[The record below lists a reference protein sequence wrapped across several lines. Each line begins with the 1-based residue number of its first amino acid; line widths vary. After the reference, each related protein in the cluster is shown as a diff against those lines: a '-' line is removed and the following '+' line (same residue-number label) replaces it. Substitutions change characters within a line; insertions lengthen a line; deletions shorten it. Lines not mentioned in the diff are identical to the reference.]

1 MNNQPN
7 TQINPQFASYNPYP
21 IQPQVGS
28 QTPFYSP
35 PQPAGMVYSIN
46 SSQELNTIPCSMG
59 TSFYIV
65 APENKI
71 IMRTVNGGGIDFKEF
86 SLLSAQNEKC
96 TQAGAMEDIIKRLE
110 KLESLSNPTQKGGS
124 PEWQI

>member
-1 MNNQPN
+1 
-7 TQINPQFASYNPYP
+7 
-21 IQPQVGS
+21 
-28 QTPFYSP
+28 
-35 PQPAGMVYSIN
+35 
-46 SSQELNTIPCSMG
+46 MG
-59 TSFYIV
+59 TSFYLV

-86 SLLSAQNEKC
+86 TLLSAQNEKC

>member
-1 MNNQPN
+1 MNNQQN
-7 TQINPQFASYNPYP
+7 TQINPQFANYNPYP

-59 TSFYIV
+59 TSFYLV

-86 SLLSAQNEKC
+86 TLLSTQNEKC
-96 TQAGAMEDIIKRLE
+96 AQAGGVPAVDARGAAAAGAL
-110 KLESLSNPTQKGGS
+110 
-124 PEWQI
+124 